1 MKQYLGFT
9 GDKLINCILAAST
22 TGFLLFGY
30 DQGVMSG
37 IIGNKVF
44 NADFPAT
51 KMANNDDVYHSTIQG
66 TVTAVY
72 EVGCLI
78 GALFALFFGDRLG
91 RRKVIILGG
100 LIMMIGTL
108 IMITSMTGHLP
119 LVQFIVG
126 RVICGVGNGMN
137 TSTIP
142 SWQAETSKSHN
153 RGAHVCFEASMIA
166 IGTVIAYWIDF
177 GLDFVDSSVAWRF
190 PIAFQIVFSV
200 ILMGLVFVL
209 PESPRWLLTQ
219 HKEAEALAVMAA
231 LNGSTIEDPE
241 TIAQKEAIYESIRQ
255 NSQKV
260 TNREL
265 LDRGRSK
272 NLRRTLIGAS
282 AQIFQ
287 QLGGCNAVIYYAPV
301 LYEQSLGMTRLMSM
315 ILSGVTIIVYALF
328 ALSSFWLVEKVGRRP
343 LFLWGAVGQC
353 VSMVITFGCLI
364 PDTKATANGAVLG
377 LFMFLSFFGAT
388 WLSLPWL
395 YPAELSPL
403 KIRTK
408 ANAISTS
415 SNWLFNFFVVQVTP
429 VMVASIHWGTYL
441 FFAILNGLF
450 VPIVYFYYPET
461 KGRSLEE
468 LDVIFAKSHVGGKAP
483 VQVAKDEPFM
493 EHHEILEAIRQLELD
508 EKAEQ
513 GDLEN
518 AHADAAA
525 TVDPEATA
533 QGSLMEKES
542 GASR

>member
-1 MKQYLGFT
+1 MFQKNFGLK
-9 GDKLINCILAAST
+9 GDSLINAILAAST
-22 TGFLLFGY
+22 CGFLLFGY

-37 IIGNKVF
+37 IISNAVF
-44 NADFPAT
+44 NDDFPAT
-51 KMANNDDVYHSTIQG
+51 KMADSDDVYHSTIQG

-72 EVGCLI
+72 EVGCLF
-78 GALFALFFGDRLG
+78 GALLALFIGDMLG
-91 RRKVIILGG
+91 RRKIMALGAVIMI
-100 LIMMIGTL
+100 IGTI
-108 IMITSMTGHLP
+108 IMVTSIPGHVP
-119 LVQFIVG
+119 LAQFIVG
-126 RVICGVGNGMN
+126 RVICGIGNGMN

-142 SWQAETSKSHN
+142 SWQSETSKSHN

-177 GLDFVDSSVAWRF
+177 GLDFVDTSVAWRF
-190 PIAFQIVFSV
+190 PIAFQCIFAV
-200 ILMGLVFVL
+200 ILLVLISNL

-219 HKEAEALAVMAA
+219 HREEEALQIMAD
-231 LNGSTIEDPE
+231 LNGTEITDPE
-241 TIAQKEAIYESIRQ
+241 TIAQKEAVYESIRK
-255 NSQKV
+255 STQKV

-282 AQIFQ
+282 SQAFQ

-301 LYEQSLGMTRLMSM
+301 LYQNSLGMDRLMAM

-328 ALSSFWLVEKVGRRP
+328 ACFSFYLVEKVGRRP

-353 VSMVITFGCLI
+353 VAMVITFACLI
-364 PDTKATANGAVLG
+364 PDTKESSKGATFGIFLFLAV
-377 LFMFLSFFGAT
+377 FGAT

-415 SNWLFNFFVVQVTP
+415 SNWLFNFLIVQVTP

-450 VPIVYFYYPET
+450 IPIVYFYYPET

-468 LDVIFAKSHVGGKAP
+468 LDVIFAKSHVENMAA
-483 VQVAKDEPFM
+483 VQLAKDEPFM
-493 EHHEILEAIRQLELD
+493 EHHEILEAIRELEL
-508 EKAEQ
+508 K
-513 GDLEN
+513 EN
-518 AHADAAA
+518 AEKGDFERG
-525 TVDPEATA
+525 TELMEPSDENTA
-533 QGSLMEKES
+533 QGSLSEKENPS
-542 GASR
+542 N

>member
-1 MKQYLGFT
+1 MGAKYFGLQ
-9 GDKLINCILAAST
+9 GDRLINTVLAAST
-22 TGFLLFGY
+22 CGFLLFGY

-37 IIGNKVF
+37 IISNKVF

-51 KMANNDDVYHSTIQG
+51 KVSSDTDVYHSTIQG

-72 EVGCLI
+72 EVGCLF
-78 GALFALFFGDRLG
+78 GALFSFFVGDILG
-91 RRKVIILGG
+91 RRKSILLGAGIMLAGTVIMVTAIP
-100 LIMMIGTL
+100 
-108 IMITSMTGHLP
+108 GHTP
-119 LVQFIVG
+119 LAQFIVG

-142 SWQAETSKSHN
+142 SWQAETSKLHN

-166 IGTVIAYWIDF
+166 IGTVVAYWIDF

-190 PIAFQIVFSV
+190 PIAFQAIFAMIMVV
-200 ILMGLVFVL
+200 LVLGL

-219 HKEAEALAVMAA
+219 HREEEALEVLAA
-231 LNGSTIEDPE
+231 IGGTTIDDPE
-241 TIAQKEAIYESIRQ
+241 AIAQKDAVYESIRQ

-260 TNREL
+260 TNRDL

-272 NLRRTLIGAS
+272 NLRRTLIGSS

-287 QLGGCNAVIYYAPV
+287 QLGGCNALIYYAPV
-301 LYEQSLGMTRLMSM
+301 LYQQSLGMTRLMSM
-315 ILSGVTIIVYALF
+315 ILSGVTIIVYAIF
-328 ALSSFWLVEKVGRRP
+328 ALLSFYLVEKVGRRP

-364 PDTKATANGAVLG
+364 PGTKQAANGAVVG
-377 LFMFLSFFGAT
+377 LFLYLSFFGAT

-408 ANAISTS
+408 ANAVSTS
-415 SNWLFNFFVVQVTP
+415 ANWLFNFFVVQVTP
-429 VMVASIHWGTYL
+429 VMVASIGWGTYL

-468 LDVIFAKSHVGGKAP
+468 LDVIFAKSHVAGKAP

-493 EHHEILEAIRQLELD
+493 EHHEVLEAIRDLELK
-508 EKAEQ
+508 EKAEK
-513 GDLEN
+513 GDLEG
-518 AHADAAA
+518 AHSPNDEDV
-525 TVDPEATA
+525 TPPE
-533 QGSLMEKES
+533 SLLHKVERDQE
-542 GASR
+542 